1 MKKAVKIVKINVQ
14 TWYNNCIMVNYAEI
28 ETAAKQANL
37 HKIKQEKHFLMSLHN
52 IKSG

>member
-14 TWYNNCIMVNYAEI
+14 TWYNVNYAEI
-28 ETAAKQANL
+28 ETAVKQANL
-37 HKIKQEKHFLMSLHN
+37 HKIKQEKHFLISLHN